1 MASGLQ
7 FFYSDNGHG
16 CVSPDNGTAT
26 QLNQIFGAIT
36 NGLSS
41 PRMLPNG
48 TS

>member
-7 FFYSDNGHG
+7 FFYSDDGAG
-16 CVSPDNGTAT
+16 CVSADNGTAT

-41 PRMLPNG
+41 PRLLPNG